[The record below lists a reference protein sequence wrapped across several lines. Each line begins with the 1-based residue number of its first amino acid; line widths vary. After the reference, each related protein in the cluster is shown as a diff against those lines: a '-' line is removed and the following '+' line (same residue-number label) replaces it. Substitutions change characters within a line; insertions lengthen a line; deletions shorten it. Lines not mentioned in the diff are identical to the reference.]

1 LLNTDTQQLHLIGL
15 EKSNTEREVDA
26 HYPEFNRAQ
35 KMSVDCVRQHDLDQ
49 IQMKEAGCR
58 NCKWNI
64 PHLEIRVV
72 SMGDEPCNP
81 RIQDDGP

>member
-15 EKSNTEREVDA
+15 EKSNPEREVDA
-26 HYPEFNRAQ
+26 HYPKLNRAQ
-35 KMSVDCVRQHDLDQ
+35 KMPVGCVRQHNLDQ
-49 IQMKEAGCR
+49 IQMEEAGCS

-64 PHLEIRVV
+64 PRLEIRVV
-72 SMGDEPCNP
+72 SMGDKPCNP